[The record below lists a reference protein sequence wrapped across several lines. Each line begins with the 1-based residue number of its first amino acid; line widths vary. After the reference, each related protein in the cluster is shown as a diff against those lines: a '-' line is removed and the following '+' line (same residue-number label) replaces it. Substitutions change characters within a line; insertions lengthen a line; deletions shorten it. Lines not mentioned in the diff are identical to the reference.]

1 MWGLCICE
9 ARARGI
15 ITFHMGH
22 EMSLMLSDQW
32 LGLPRGLSDL
42 GKLDV

>member
-9 ARARGI
+9 ARARGT
-15 ITFHMGH
+15 ITFHMGY
-22 EMSLMLSDQW
+22 EMTLMLNDQW